1 MLSLSSYSRKAKKLS
16 FVGILSGLI
25 ALSGCSSNEVDESLQ
40 PAELIDFT
48 PTVNAK
54 VVWER
59 WAGDGADE
67 QLLRLVPAVSGDA
80 VFACDADGDCYAY
93 DRHSGARL
101 WSQDVDLHISGAIAA
116 GSGVVAFGTID
127 GQLVVLNDSDGSER
141 FRKQLTSEIL
151 SSPAIHN
158 NMLVVQAQNGHVFAF
173 DLESETQKWH
183 YDATLPL
190 LSIRGTASPV
200 VNDEATFVAFA
211 NGKVVALSND
221 NGATLW
227 EKRISTPSG
236 KSDLEKLSDVD
247 GTPLLDY
254 ETLYAVGFNGVLR
267 SIDVYSGRTRWKK
280 EASSYVGPAQGFG
293 QVYVAKDDGELIAV
307 DDRSSAVN
315 WKIEDLKNR
324 QLTRPVV
331 LGNYVVVG
339 DFEGYLHFISQLSG
353 TFSERINID
362 RDGLMSDPIVVGD
375 TLYIYSSDG
384 SLAAVKIEE
393 ES

>member
-1 MLSLSSYSRKAKKLS
+1 MLSFSLFSRNAKKWSLT
-16 FVGILSGLI
+16 GILSGCV
-25 ALSGCSSNEVDESLQ
+25 ALAGCSSNEVDESLQ
-40 PAELIDFT
+40 PAELIDFKS
-48 PTVNAK
+48 TVNASI
-54 VVWER
+54 VWER
-59 WAGDGADE
+59 WAGDGADG
-67 QLLRLVPAVSGDA
+67 QLLRLVPAISGEA
-80 VFACDADGDCYAY
+80 IYSCDADGDCYAY
-93 DRHSGARL
+93 NRHDGSHL
-101 WSQDVDLHISGAIAA
+101 WSQDVDLDVSGAVAA
-116 GSGVVAFGTID
+116 GSGVVAFGTLD
-127 GQLVVLNDSDGSER
+127 GQLVVLNDIDGSEK

-200 VNDEATFVAFA
+200 VNDDATFVAFA

-221 NGATLW
+221 NGSILW

-236 KSDLEKLSDVD
+236 KSDLERLSDVD

-293 QVYVAKDDGELIAV
+293 QVYVSKDDGELVAV
-307 DDRSSAVN
+307 DDRSSTIN
-315 WKIEDLKNR
+315 WKIEDLKHR

-331 LGNYVVVG
+331 LGNYVIVG

-362 RDGLMSDPIVVGD
+362 SDGLMSDPIVVGD

-384 SLAAVKIEE
+384 TLAAVKVEE
-393 ES
+393 TP